1 MSQDCISLLS
11 WAILYNPSIDN
22 WWWNKKQDN
31 LNISF
36 DKLLSYA
43 SFSSF
48 WIYMLLLA
56 KLTHV
61 GRWTTNDWIAPNFN
75 SWASTSSSTTW
86 WTSPPNPNVSSH
98 ILEKLYSKTW
108 AKATQQDVNTLKC
121 LKEKWQPH
129 FELKR
134 WVWPMIKCCHLTP
147 KSIYSNI
154 GDLVADPSRWS
165 SLVFLLLV
173 LFLLECF
180 FKKTFI

>member
-1 MSQDCISLLS
+1 M
-11 WAILYNPSIDN
+11 NN
-22 WWWNKKQDN
+22 GWWIKEQGN

-36 DKLLSYA
+36 DKILRYA
-43 SFSSF
+43 SFLSF
-48 WIYMLLLA
+48 WIYMLFLA

-61 GRWTTNDWIAPNFN
+61 GRWTTHERIAPNFN

-86 WTSPPNPNVSSH
+86 WTSQPKPNVSSH

-134 WVWPMIKCCHLTP
+134 WVWPMIKCSNLTP

-154 GDLVADPSRWS
+154 GDLVADPSIWS

-173 LFLLECF
+173 LLARVFLFQKKTSSRRFFASFLCF
-180 FKKTFI
+180 FSFS